1 MKGLFGLLFLFFLF
15 CGGKSFSQGFKMNYS
30 TSFADCFG
38 AVEVFDYTV
47 ESQIQFPGNY
57 GLRDDFV
64 NMYPDFHEVN
74 SIWLRLE
81 PNLEGKFEFEMF
93 TENNVDFSYF
103 LFRAD
108 DNTFCEKL
116 ESDKV
121 TPILYE
127 MSSYYNKGVESDPRD
142 KNFKPSIVTAFGDVF
157 YLLIHTNSTYT
168 GKLRV
173 RYNRIGQIAVTRSKV
188 QDYRL
193 NKNDHY
199 IRLKIRDRETGEPV
213 EANMTINGVDNDNAL
228 FMGTDFVF
236 SATTAK
242 ALIIE
247 SNTQGYFIYS
257 RVIPLGKDADTD
269 TEIVIELEKLGPGK
283 KLLLEDIKFEQQSD
297 VFLPIAMPALKRLL
311 DFLALNDGVRI
322 EIQGHVNDPGNTDP
336 NKSQKISEDR
346 AKAVKKWLKDNG
358 IDESRLVV
366 VGYGATQMIY
376 EKPKNSDEEEQNRRV
391 TIMIID

>member
-1 MKGLFGLLFLFFLF
+1 MRNLVVLCCLTF
-15 CGGKSFSQGFKMNYS
+15 SFAYSFAQGFKMHYS

-57 GLRDDFV
+57 GMRDDFI

-81 PNLEGKFEFEMF
+81 PKLEGTFEFEMF

-116 ESDKV
+116 EKDQV
-121 TPILYE
+121 TPVLY
-127 MSSYYNKGVESDPRD
+127 SLTSYNAKGIETNPRD
-142 KNFKPSIVTAFGDVF
+142 KNFKPAISTQFGDVF

-173 RYNRIGQIAVTRSKV
+173 KYNRIGQVAVTRSTI
-188 QDYRL
+188 QDYRT
-193 NKNDHY
+193 NKEDHF
-199 IRLKIRDRETGEPV
+199 IRLKIRDKETGEPV
-213 EANMTINGVDNDNAL
+213 EANLTISGVGRDNAL

-236 SATTAK
+236 SSSSAK
-242 ALIIE
+242 SIHVE
-247 SNTQGYFIYS
+247 SNTQGYFIYV
-257 RVIPLGKDADTD
+257 RDIVMEKDKDTD
-269 TEIVIELEKLGPGK
+269 TEIVLELEKLGPGK
-283 KLLLEDIKFEQQSD
+283 KLQMEDIKFQQDSD
-297 VFLPIAMPALKRLL
+297 EFMPIAYPALKRLL

-322 EIQGHVNDPGNTDP
+322 EIQGHVNAP
-336 NKSQKISEDR
+336 NLENNSKVIKLSEER
-346 AKAVKKWLKDNG
+346 AKAVKKWLKMNG
-358 IDESRLVV
+358 IDDSRMVA
-366 VGYGATQMIY
+366 VGYGNAQMIY
-376 EKPKNSDEEEQNRRV
+376 EKPKNQEEEEQNRRV
-391 TIMIID
+391 TVMIID